1 MVHPFVWAVRRTSS
15 LLLGAAFGLATVGAF
30 GAPVHAQAG
39 TVSGTVVD
47 SKSGR
52 PLADARVAV
61 DGGGQVARTG
71 VRGDFRLTGL
81 SGTTA
86 RLRITRIGY
95 QATNADAPV
104 GGAPIEVQLTEMVV
118 KLDEVIVTG
127 TAGEAQ
133 KRSLGNVVG
142 SIDVANTLALAGPP
156 AKLQDMMSVNVPG
169 VRVIRASGAV
179 GSGGVTRIRGSG
191 SLSLSNEPLVYVD
204 GVRVSNQ
211 AAARSLA
218 FNGQEAPS
226 RINDINPEEIESIE
240 VLKGPSAAT
249 IYGTEASNGVIQIIT
264 KRGKAGRPTFEVR
277 ADAGAAWLANPEG
290 RYPSNYYYSRAGTVE
305 EFNVLNWRRENGYP
319 AIFRTGSPVG
329 FGASLSGGTDQLRYF
344 FSSDFNR
351 DEGPVDYNWQNKYSA
366 RANLTYSAPN
376 DKFKV
381 DLSLGA
387 IRSRLRGASG
397 FQPITTSIIWACN
410 FPGCEPDPASPNNTG
425 WNDGGGG
432 FQFYRPED
440 YDEVQGLDNVDRTTF
455 SLQLNHRPFS
465 WLRHRLTLGP
475 DFVNNKSSLLVEQ
488 HPTARRPF
496 FTASNGERSVLQN
509 RSTFL
514 TLDYGASADVTLG
527 KLVAT
532 TSAGVQYYYKQFDIV
547 SGSGTNFAI
556 PGPSDISGGSTIT
569 AEEQFLENKT
579 FGAYVQEQLAFNNR
593 FFFTAAVRGDDN
605 SAFGENFNAVY
616 YPKFSVSWVLSE
628 EPFLANS
635 GLFSQLKVRGAW
647 GKAGQQPDV
656 FSAIQTYAP
665 ALGTG
670 GQGGVTPQ
678 NFGNPD
684 LKPEIGQETEFG
696 FDAGFFNQRLGIE
709 FTYYDK
715 KVKDAILSL
724 PLRPSRGFPGSQF
737 LNIGETRNKGIE
749 LAVDGTVLNTRN
761 VGLDLRA
768 TFATN
773 DSKITDM
780 GGTPPAFVG
789 SGFIQQWNVE
799 GFAPSSYFFK
809 RVVSSNIQP
818 LNIGIPLPVGFDPMC
833 EGGTELGEG
842 DGSVVPCA
850 NAPRLFH
857 GRPTP
862 SWNGSV
868 SANVRLGQ
876 RLRLLGMV
884 DYLGGNHA
892 LVGDVAAI
900 HAFFLSSE
908 AVLKGT
914 SEIVSGYLGTQFLLG
929 DPNSVGVLGMM
940 KGGFAKLRILSATY
954 DLPPSVNRWLGA
966 SRGAITVSGENL
978 LTLWRAQSEVFGV
991 KFVDSEIMG
1000 NRTFDNTGNFGYTQ
1014 ESWPQLARFRT
1025 TIRFTF

>member
-1 MVHPFVWAVRRTSS
+1 MVHPIVRAVRRALTP
-15 LLLGAAFGLATVGAF
+15 LLGAALGLVVAAGV

-39 TVSGTVVD
+39 TVAGTVVD
-47 SKSGR
+47 SKTGR
-52 PLADARVAV
+52 PLADARVTA
-61 DGGGQVARTG
+61 DGSDQVARTG
-71 VRGDFRLTGL
+71 VRGDFRITGL

-86 RLRITRIGY
+86 RLRVTRIGY
-95 QATNADAPV
+95 QAATAETAVNGPA
-104 GGAPIEVQLTEMVV
+104 IEIKLTEMVV
-118 KLDEVIVTG
+118 KLDELVVTG

-133 KRSLGNVVG
+133 KRTLGNAVG
-142 SIDVANTLALAGPP
+142 SIDVASTLAIAGPP
-156 AKLQDMMSVNVPG
+156 AKLQDVLSVNVPG

-191 SLSLSNEPLVYVD
+191 SLSLSNEPLIYVD
-204 GVRVSNQ
+204 GVRVNNQ
-211 AAARSLA
+211 AAVRSLA

-226 RINDINPEEIESIE
+226 RVNDINPEEIESIE

-264 KRGKAGRPTFEVR
+264 KRGKAGRPTFDVH
-277 ADAGAAWLANPEG
+277 ADAGAAWLMDPEG

-305 EFNVLNWRRENGYP
+305 EFNVLRFRRENGYP
-319 AIFRTGSPVG
+319 AIFRTGTPVA
-329 FGASLSGGTDQLRYF
+329 FGASLSGGTDQLRYY

-351 DEGPVDYNWQNKYSA
+351 DEGPVDYNWQNKYSS
-366 RANLTYSAPN
+366 RANLTYSTPN

-387 IRSRLRGASG
+387 MRSRLRGASG
-397 FQPITTSIIWACN
+397 TQPITTSILWACN
-410 FPGCEPDPASPNNTG
+410 FPGCEPDPANPNNTG
-425 WNDGGGG
+425 WNVGGG

-440 YDEVQGLDNVDRTTF
+440 YNEVQGLDNVDRATF
-455 SLQLNHRPFS
+455 SLQLNHRPFT

-475 DFVNNKSSLLVEQ
+475 DFVNNKSSVLVER
-488 HPTARRPF
+488 HATARRPF
-496 FTASNGERSVLQN
+496 FTSSNGLKQALQL
-509 RSTFL
+509 RTTFL
-514 TLDYGASADVTLG
+514 TVDYGASADLTLG
-527 KLVAT
+527 GLVAT
-532 TSAGVQYYYKQFDIV
+532 TSAGVQYYYKQFDQV
-547 SGSGTNFAI
+547 FGSGTNFAI

-569 AEEQFLENKT
+569 ASESFLENKT
-579 FGAYVQEQLAFNNR
+579 FGIYAQEQLAFKNR
-593 FFFTAAVRGDDN
+593 FFFTAAVRADDN
-605 SAFGENFNAVY
+605 SAFGENFNAAY
-616 YPKFSVSWVLSE
+616 YPKFSASWVVSE

-635 GLFSQLKVRGAW
+635 GLFSQLKLRGAW

-684 LKPEIGQETEFG
+684 LKPEVGQETEFG
-696 FDAGFFNQRLGIE
+696 FDAGFFDQRLGIE

-724 PLRPSRGFPGSQF
+724 PLRPSRGFPGNQF

-749 LAVDGTVLNTRN
+749 LAVDGTVLNSRN
-761 VGLDLRA
+761 VGLDLRG

-789 SGFIQQWNVE
+789 SSFIQQWNVE
-799 GFAPSSYFFK
+799 GFAPASFFFK
-809 RVVSSNIQP
+809 KVVSSTIQP
-818 LNIGIPLPVGFDPMC
+818 LNIGIPLPVGFNPMC
-833 EGGTELGEG
+833 EGGTDLGEG
-842 DGSVVPCA
+842 NGTVVPCA
-850 NAPRLFH
+850 TAPRLYH

-862 SWNGSV
+862 AWNGSF
-868 SANVRLGQ
+868 SAQVRLGQ
-876 RLRLLGMV
+876 RLRLLGLV
-884 DYLGGNHA
+884 DYVGGHHA

-929 DPNSVGVLGMM
+929 DPNSVGVLGVM
-940 KGGFAKLRILSATY
+940 KAGFAKLRTVSATY
-954 DLPPSVNRWLGA
+954 DLPPSVSRWLGA
-966 SRGAITVSGENL
+966 SRGAITVAAENMV
-978 LTLWRAQSEVFGV
+978 TLWRAQSEVFGV
-991 KFVDSEIMG
+991 KFIDSEIMG

-1014 ESWPQLARFRT
+1014 ESWPQLARVRT
-1025 TIRFTF
+1025 TVRLTF